1 GGGVGGGGGRTRG
14 GRRGRRARPALGPS
28 GGGTLCFSPR
38 TPLPHAPEEKPA
50 TAGATGARRRSP
62 WLLPLVAAC
71 VTLAVVVVAYVL
83 LFSSLLRSS
92 GPPASD
98 AARDRPPPEPAPR
111 NRFAHGHHPPA

>member
-1 GGGVGGGGGRTRG
+1 HV
-14 GRRGRRARPALGPS
+14 
-28 GGGTLCFSPR
+28 
-38 TPLPHAPEEKPA
+38 PEEQPA

-98 AARDRPPPEPAPR
+98 AARRRRPREPSPR
-111 NRFAHGHHPPA
+111 HRFAAGQRPLAAGDLHQASELLSNACNPFPRDPDLPQRHPPARLL